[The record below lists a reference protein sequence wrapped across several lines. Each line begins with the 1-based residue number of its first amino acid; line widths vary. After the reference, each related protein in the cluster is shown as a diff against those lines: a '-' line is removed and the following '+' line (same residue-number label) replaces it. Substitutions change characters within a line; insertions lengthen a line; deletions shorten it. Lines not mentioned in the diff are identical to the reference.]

1 MDTLP
6 RYLQYGEEFA
16 VPARGCIFSPGD
28 APEAKPLYYLV
39 AGLVKTE
46 YRLREGKFALW
57 IAPDTLFGLVEPLA
71 ECSRLCAAH
80 AMERTI
86 LYRWDMEGFFTA
98 AGVSWELALAATTGL
113 TRELRILNAEFGER
127 IRLAEG
133 SGH

>member
-6 RYLQYGEEFA
+6 RSLQYGEEFA
-16 VPARGCIFSPGD
+16 VATRSTIFAAG
-28 APEAKPLYYLV
+28 ATPEDKPVYYLV

-46 YRLREGKFALW
+46 YRLREGRFALW
-57 IAPDTLFGLVEPLA
+57 IPPDTVFGLVEPLS
-71 ECSRLCAAH
+71 ECARLCSAT

-98 AGVSWELALAATTGL
+98 AGVSWELALTATTGL

-127 IRLAEG
+127 IRAAEG
-133 SGH
+133 SPR